1 MESSKVGYWLQ
12 VGANIGIL
20 TGLIMVGL
28 QINQASYLVR
38 NQLVSDQTSDR
49 MAAMASMLGESP
61 AEVVAKAVTTPEQ
74 LTDAELVVMDSW
86 MMREI
91 MHARRV
97 MQLADSGIYPSEAW
111 ENHRNIIDYAFA
123 SKFGRTWWELS
134 RDQYVESDPGLVE
147 LVDSVIASL
156 PKDGDWK
163 DFLGKLRDAF
173 NDA

>member
-86 MMREI
+86 I
-91 MHARRV
+91 DHA
-97 MQLADSGIYPSEAW
+97 G
-111 ENHRNIIDYAFA
+111 
-123 SKFGRTWWELS
+123 
-134 RDQYVESDPGLVE
+134 
-147 LVDSVIASL
+147 
-156 PKDGDWK
+156 
-163 DFLGKLRDAF
+163 
-173 NDA
+173 